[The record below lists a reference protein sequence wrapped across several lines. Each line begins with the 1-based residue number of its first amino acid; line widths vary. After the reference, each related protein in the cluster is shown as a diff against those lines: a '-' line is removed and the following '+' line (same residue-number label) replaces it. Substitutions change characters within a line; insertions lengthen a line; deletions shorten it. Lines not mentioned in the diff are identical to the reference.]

1 MWRTIKIIFTIC
13 VVCGSFV
20 DSARILA
27 VFPMPSISHQLAFR
41 PLTHELAKRGHEVVV
56 ITPDP
61 AFPKGK
67 TPTNF
72 TEIDVHDIS
81 YEIWQEMFNSHT
93 GDKDDVLRNI
103 VLMFELITKTFEKQ
117 IQTPEVQ
124 RLIKEEYDK
133 FDIVLIEACVRPTI
147 ALGHVFKAPLV
158 MVSSFGAVPAQ
169 YDLFGAPMH
178 PLLYPSSGRV
188 RVYNL
193 TMWEKAKEMF
203 ISIFLQRL
211 IMTTEENDYQM
222 MKRNFGEDLPSLAE
236 LFMNADMLML
246 NEHHIWADNHPVA
259 PNIVYI
265 GGMYYRPESELPKDI
280 KEFLDSSKHGV
291 IYISFGTNIIPSVLP
306 RESIQAMANV
316 LKQLPYDVLWKWDD
330 DKVPIQAKNIKFSKW
345 FPQSDLLRHPNLKLF
360 ITQGGL
366 QSTDEAINA
375 AVPLIGFPMLGD
387 QWYNVEK
394 YVKFNFGKQLDIM
407 SLTEDEFKDALITVI
422 EDPSYKQN
430 VKKLRDLMRESPI
443 KPLDRAVWS
452 IEHVI
457 KYGAKHLRP
466 PTFGGMSAF
475 EYYEV
480 PLILLLLTILTAI
493 LLVVIIVIV
502 LVIRCV
508 KRLTN
513 NKIKRS

>member
-1 MWRTIKIIFTIC
+1 MWRTINIILTIC
-13 VVCGSFV
+13 VLFCSFV
-20 DSARILA
+20 NSSRILA

-41 PLTHELAKRGHEVVV
+41 PLIHELAKRGHEVVV

-67 TPTNF
+67 APTNL

-93 GDKDDVLRNI
+93 GDKDDVLQNI
-103 VLMFELITKTFEKQ
+103 VLMFKLITKTFEKQ

-124 RLIKEEYDK
+124 KLMKEDYDK

-147 ALGHVFKAPLV
+147 ALSHIFKAPLV

-178 PLLYPSSGRV
+178 PLLYPSTGRV

-193 TMWEKAKEMF
+193 TLWEKAKELF
-203 ISIFLQRL
+203 ISVFLQRL
-211 IMTTEENDYQM
+211 ISTTEENDYQM
-222 MKRNFGEDLPSLAE
+222 MKRNFGDDLPSLEE
-236 LFMNADMLML
+236 LFKNADMLML

-265 GGMYYRPESELPKDI
+265 GGMHYRPESELPKDI
-280 KEFLDSSKHGV
+280 KQFLDSSKHGT
-291 IYISFGTNIIPSVLP
+291 IYISFGTNIIPSILP
-306 RESIQAMANV
+306 RESIQAMVNV
-316 LKQLPYDVLWKWDD
+316 LTRLPYDVLWKWDD
-330 DKVPIQAKNIKFSKW
+330 DNVPTQAKNIKFSKW
-345 FPQSDLLRHPNLKLF
+345 FPQSDLLRHPNIKLF

-366 QSTDEAINA
+366 QSTDEAINS
-375 AVPLIGFPMLGD
+375 AVPLIGLPMLGD

-394 YVKFNFGKQLDIM
+394 YVRFNFGKQLDIM
-407 SLTEDEFKDALITVI
+407 ALSENEFRDAVVAVI
-422 EDPSYKQN
+422 ENPSYKAN
-430 VKKLRDLMRESPI
+430 VIKLRDLMREHPV
-443 KPLDRAVWS
+443 KPLDLAVWS
-452 IEHVI
+452 IEHVM
-457 KYGAKHLRP
+457 KHGAKHLRP

-480 PLILLLLTILTAI
+480 PLILFLLGILAAI
-493 LLVVIIVIV
+493 LLAVIIVIV
-502 LVIRCV
+502 LI
-508 KRLTN
+508 
-513 NKIKRS
+513 IH